1 MQVAIVSQSVS
12 FFKNYGYKKK
22 DKIMSTVNNPLGSIF
37 ISHRAI
43 ASIAYHTTLESYG
56 VIGLTA
62 KNLVEGLSQVLVK
75 DPVLGVDVEF
85 KENAVSI
92 DLYVIVEYG
101 VRITSVSGSISENV
115 KYRIEKDTGLTVDH
129 VDVHIR
135 GLRISNSD

>member
-1 MQVAIVSQSVS
+1 
-12 FFKNYGYKKK
+12 
-22 DKIMSTVNNPLGSIF
+22 MSTVNNPLGSIF

-43 ASIAYHTTLESYG
+43 AAIAYHTTMESYG
-56 VIGLTA
+56 VVGLA
-62 KNLVEGLSQVLVK
+62 AMSLAEGLSQVLVK
-75 DPVLGVDVEF
+75 DPILGVDVDFED
-85 KENAVSI
+85 NVVSI

-101 VRITSVSGSISENV
+101 VRIKSVASSISENV